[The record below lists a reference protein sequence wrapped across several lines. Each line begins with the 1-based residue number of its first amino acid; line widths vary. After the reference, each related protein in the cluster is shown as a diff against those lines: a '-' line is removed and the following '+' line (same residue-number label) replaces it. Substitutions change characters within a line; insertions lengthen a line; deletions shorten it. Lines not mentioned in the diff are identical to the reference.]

1 MVMFSDELQNKK
13 MYQKKKNYINK
24 FSFREIEGD
33 SKRFILCDAIVEE
46 VNSTWNLEREQ
57 ERDIFKALHLADQK
71 NYGATYRYEA
81 FSIRGEIINL
91 ILIYLNLNVWCWDG
105 NVEVFLFHI

>member
-13 MYQKKKNYINK
+13 MYQKKKKNYINK

-46 VNSTWNLEREQ
+46 VNSTWKSRKRTRERYFQSFASSRSKE
-57 ERDIFKALHLADQK
+57 LWCHLQ
-71 NYGATYRYEA
+71 
-81 FSIRGEIINL
+81 I
-91 ILIYLNLNVWCWDG
+91 
-105 NVEVFLFHI
+105 